1 MEHIQ
6 QCYWRQVNDYQHFT
20 DMVINNM
27 DDVVNG
33 FHHDFVNVWSNTVSK
48 NLWFCD
54 IWREERWSDVET
66 NATSQI
72 TACFS
77 AGTKSSIHTI
87 D

>member
-48 NLWFCD
+48 NL
-54 IWREERWSDVET
+54 
-66 NATSQI
+66 
-72 TACFS
+72 
-77 AGTKSSIHTI
+77 
-87 D
+87 